1 MDFKDTLNKYI
12 DMLGCSARELSE
24 ASGISPAV
32 ISRYRSSARKPA
44 SESPQI
50 KGLADGIAALAK
62 SKGIDMNQSEISE
75 QLEASLQ
82 DSTFNY
88 ETMRDNLNTLIS
100 SVDINISELARFLNY
115 DVSSLSRIRSGQRK
129 PSDPASDISSIG
141 ISLHINTLS
150 PPLARTV
157 DLKKSSSPFR
167 ISTIP

>member
-1 MDFKDTLNKYI
+1 
-12 DMLGCSARELSE
+12 MLGCSARELSE

-50 KGLADGIAALAK
+50 KGLADGSAALAK

-100 SVDINISELARFLNY
+100 SVDINISELARFLNTGIFQKKEME
-115 DVSSLSRIRSGQRK
+115 DVYGMIAEADGMEMSKAYALN
-129 PSDPASDISSIG
+129 ASAG
-141 ISLHINTLS
+141 KE
-150 PPLARTV
+150 
-157 DLKKSSSPFR
+157 KKIFR
-167 ISTIP
+167 I

>member
-62 SKGIDMNQSEISE
+62 SKGP
-75 QLEASLQ
+75 
-82 DSTFNY
+82 
-88 ETMRDNLNTLIS
+88 S
-100 SVDINISELARFLNY
+100 SVVRTMKIPEHHMAYPSEMLKILAFARIFLLQNFFFCDIIIVLHSTLYMEVFH
-115 DVSSLSRIRSGQRK
+115 
-129 PSDPASDISSIG
+129 G
-141 ISLHINTLS
+141 IFFT
-150 PPLARTV
+150 
-157 DLKKSSSPFR
+157 
-167 ISTIP
+167 

>member
-50 KGLADGIAALAK
+50 KGLAGGIAALAK

-88 ETMRDNLNTLIS
+88 ETMCDNLNTLIS
-100 SVDINISELARFLNY
+100 SVA
-115 DVSSLSRIRSGQRK
+115 
-129 PSDPASDISSIG
+129 
-141 ISLHINTLS
+141 
-150 PPLARTV
+150 
-157 DLKKSSSPFR
+157 KK
-167 ISTIP
+167 I